1 MQRASQE
8 LSCTTLLSWP
18 FSQSKALRMMVITF
32 QLLNQPYTLSIN
44 FPPMFPSP
52 RYHCFCVAAQ
62 LVSLIATPFLQASP
76 SQCMLT
82 FHWHCTCKQ
91 CCAHRKYACNNWIL
105 VALLTYVHTYIH
117 TNAKSACNT
126 ISYLASR
133 SAIST
138 FKLIILWVGNSDNY
152 QVLAMAR
159 PSWTTQTYVPVTEYI
174 LHIIFCQI
182 FRINVKVDD
191 THSKGKYD
199 HRQDLQVCM
208 TYVYVAAQ
216 YYPHSIH

>member
-52 RYHCFCVAAQ
+52 RYHCCCVAAQ
-62 LVSLIATPFLQASP
+62 LASLIATPFLQASP

-91 CCAHRKYACNNWIL
+91 CCAHRKYACT
-105 VALLTYVHTYIH
+105 LLTYIHTYIH
-117 TNAKSACNT
+117 TNAESVFYTNLLLWRNAAHKNNNKYLAVNILACNSLGQRLQIQQQFKWFDQQQT
-126 ISYLASR
+126 SEHSNGVANPYIMFLM
-133 SAIST
+133 ST
-138 FKLIILWVGNSDNY
+138 
-152 QVLAMAR
+152 
-159 PSWTTQTYVPVTEYI
+159 
-174 LHIIFCQI
+174 
-182 FRINVKVDD
+182 KVDIR
-191 THSKGKYD
+191 Y
-199 HRQDLQVCM
+199 
-208 TYVYVAAQ
+208 
-216 YYPHSIH
+216 